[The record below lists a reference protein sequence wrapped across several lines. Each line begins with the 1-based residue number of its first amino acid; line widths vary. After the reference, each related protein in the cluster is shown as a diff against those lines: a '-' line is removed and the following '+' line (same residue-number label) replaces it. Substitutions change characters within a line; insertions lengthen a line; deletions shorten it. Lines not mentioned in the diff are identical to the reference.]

1 MKEFI
6 KECQAQVKNIVEEL
20 EMYTD
25 NMYKC
30 PRCGAVHSIDD
41 LDLIEVDYTD
51 DQLWYSCPDCGD
63 EASENEL
70 EKSNIDDYFADCL
83 DIEYRSG
90 SGREYR
96 SVRVMVACG
105 GPNIYVDTK
114 SKSVELYW
122 GNTVETYPLSYHVV
136 DAIDSYFEDI
146 FMCY

>member
-6 KECQAQVKNIVEEL
+6 KECQTQVKNIAEEL
-20 EMYTD
+20 ETY
-25 NMYKC
+25 
-30 PRCGAVHSIDD
+30 DD
-41 LDLIEVDYTD
+41 I
-51 DQLWYSCPDCGD
+51 
-63 EASENEL
+63 SE
-70 EKSNIDDYFADCL
+70 YFDDCL

-96 SVRVMVACG
+96 SVRVMITCG

-122 GNTVETYPLSYHVV
+122 GNTVETYPLSYDVV

-146 FMCY
+146 LMCY